1 MLDIPWW
8 CNGGWWF
15 HMEQRRCRVVGR
27 GGEASL
33 TRIEAGTVRVRA
45 CVAVTVAVR
54 VIVTVA
60 VVGKRLSARLSVGR
74 GGGMRGCGV

>member
-1 MLDIPWW
+1 M
-8 CNGGWWF
+8 
-15 HMEQRRCRVVGR
+15 VGR

-74 GGGMRGCGV
+74 GGGMRGCGVCILVRLMLRRVVCLLW